1 MTLPIANLSYFTE
14 NYDTLTYDE
23 YAKGLQYCL
32 DIIRQYQ
39 DPLSV
44 RQELSQLRVTYNEN
58 QLSFLENKKV
68 FKVETPHNLTKDQSD
83 LLHTYGFYTKDTDHY
98 LLSNRFIIEVRDASG
113 RLITI
118 IGWYPDQRKYIT
130 IATRYFSKNIDWFNI
145 DQAFDQSYYE
155 FDRTLFVVEGI
166 FDALSL
172 ASLGLPA
179 VATMGANVG
188 TIKGKTLTLFDKII
202 AIPDGDEVGLNAIK
216 RWVLPLNTTKVRIN
230 LALDLPI
237 QHEDGTTTV
246 KHTKIKDID
255 ELISLLNPIS
265 VRQNLVGLMQSNNV
279 LEVID

>member
-1 MTLPIANLSYFTE
+1 MTLQIANLSYFTE

-44 RQELSQLRVTYNEN
+44 RQELSQLRVTHNEN
-58 QLSFLENKKV
+58 QLSFLENKQV
-68 FKVETPHNLTKDQSD
+68 FKVETPYNLSKDQSD

-113 RLITI
+113 RLITV

-188 TIKGKTLTLFDKII
+188 TLKGKTLTLFDKII

-216 RWVLPLNTTKVRIN
+216 RWVLPRNTTKVRIN
-230 LALDLPI
+230 LALDLPV
-237 QHEDGTTTV
+237 QHEDGTITT

-255 ELISLLNPIS
+255 ELISLLDPIS
-265 VRQNLVGLMQSNNV
+265 ARQNLVGLMQSTNV